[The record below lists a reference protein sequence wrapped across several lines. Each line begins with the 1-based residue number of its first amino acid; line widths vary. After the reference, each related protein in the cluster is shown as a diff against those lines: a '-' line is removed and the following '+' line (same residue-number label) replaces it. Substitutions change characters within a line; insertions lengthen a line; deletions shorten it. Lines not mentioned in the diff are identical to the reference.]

1 MVMSPCIPDANA
13 VDVDNDATID
23 DDASDAAAMG
33 PPDAVAA
40 VVDKGCIH
48 DCSTAIVLAM
58 TLDDDN
64 VKMEC

>member
-1 MVMSPCIPDANA
+1 MVMSSCVPDANA

-40 VVDKGCIH
+40 VVDEGCIH

-64 VKMEC
+64 DKMEC